1 MSAEAG
7 SPAPQPAAGGAPD
20 GTAGTAPQVEMQRL
34 WQMYLTLSQELLK
47 FIGRE
52 DVDEFLDIV
61 PQRGTVVEK
70 MQALPADVMT
80 AFRRSA
86 EGQALAREIKPLDMQ
101 ILYKAKAWLNKS
113 KRQNAMVR
121 SYDLTA
127 QKLNPLGNLV
137 NRKY

>member
-7 SPAPQPAAGGAPD
+7 SPAPQTAAGGVTG

>member
-7 SPAPQPAAGGAPD
+7 ATEA
-20 GTAGTAPQVEMQRL
+20 QVEMQRL
-34 WQMYLTLSQELLK
+34 WQLYLTLSQELLK

-52 DVDEFLDIV
+52 DVDEFLDLV
-61 PQRGTVVEK
+61 PQRGKVVEQ
-70 MQALPADVMT
+70 MQALPEAVMA
-80 AFRRSA
+80 AFRRSEA
-86 EGQALAREIKPLDMQ
+86 GQALVQQIKPLDMQ

-127 QKLNPLGNLV
+127 QTLNPLGNIV

>member
-7 SPAPQPAAGGAPD
+7 SPAPQPAAGGVTG

>member
-7 SPAPQPAAGGAPD
+7 ATEA
-20 GTAGTAPQVEMQRL
+20 QVEMQRL
-34 WQMYLTLSQELLK
+34 WQLYLTLSQELLK

-61 PQRGTVVEK
+61 PQRGKVVEQ
-70 MQALPADVMT
+70 MQALPEAVMA
-80 AFRRSA
+80 AFRRSEA
-86 EGQALAREIKPLDMQ
+86 GQALVQQIKPLDMQ

-127 QKLNPLGNLV
+127 QTLNPIGNLV